1 MAALGT
7 IAKTRKQLQY
17 ARTDGWIQARGY
29 MHPVRHYCDIRKDER
44 MPFPVTGKKPEVIIL
59 SEVRQGKREII
70 EHPFWWNLKMDTN
83 ELHYKRETD
92 SQA

>member
-1 MAALGT
+1 
-7 IAKTRKQLQY
+7 
-17 ARTDGWIQARGY
+17 
-29 MHPVRHYCDIRKDER
+29 

-83 ELHYKRETD
+83 ELHYKRETARTWERKLWVPKWKGGAG
-92 SQA
+92 SN